1 MDIDELSEV
10 ERANVLPR
18 GRSDRLEYAVHG
30 KWRRTE
36 DDTNGTHGCWYV
48 GVDELVEAF
57 GAEAV
62 NTKLA
67 EYEAAQAAA
76 RESAVAAAAA
86 RLAGAGED
94 AGGDDA

>member
-1 MDIDELSEV
+1 MRAADYLLLCVLCGRCVDIEELSEV

-18 GRSDRLEYAVHG
+18 GRSGMLEYAVHG

-48 GVDELVEAF
+48 GVDELVETF

-62 NTKLA
+62 NAKLA
-67 EYEAAQAAA
+67 EYEA
-76 RESAVAAAAA
+76 RRRRGVE
-86 RLAGAGED
+86 
-94 AGGDDA
+94 